1 MFYHRIYSR
10 QFFCSCKTCTAQRL
24 KDTGNVYKQSSE
36 VSNST
41 QDLIGCSL
49 TALRSFRRN
58 CVQSYVDDSACNVQV
73 WRRQT
78 WKLTDQKTENKN
90 SELVLFI
97 VTRKFLYS
105 LVSLTVSFVF
115 YSKFVFLLVSLS
127 AVNV

>member
-1 MFYHRIYSR
+1 M
-10 QFFCSCKTCTAQRL
+10 
-24 KDTGNVYKQSSE
+24 
-36 VSNST
+36 
-41 QDLIGCSL
+41 
-49 TALRSFRRN
+49 
-58 CVQSYVDDSACNVQV
+58 QSYVDDSACDVQV